1 MSCYPLSTSGFIPS
15 LPCTQERRQPA
26 VSATRPVC
34 PAVLAPFARN
44 RLPIAVKMDA
54 LVDIITVENLHQKM
68 PQWDP
73 ANSNHLYALVDMGR

>member
-1 MSCYPLSTSGFIPS
+1 MCRFPLSTSGFIPS
-15 LPCTQERRQPA
+15 LPCTQDRQPA
-26 VSATRPVC
+26 LSATRPVC
-34 PAVLAPFARN
+34 LTVPIPFARN
-44 RLPIAVKMDA
+44 RSSIAVKMDA